1 MQCGWKNRC
10 GTQGMRRLLPHER
23 RLRSNCVHEQVAKR
37 IANILVTT
45 LAPSG
50 MFFYTE
56 EDRENASEME
66 LKQK

>member
-1 MQCGWKNRC
+1 MSA
-10 GTQGMRRLLPHER
+10 LL
-23 RLRSNCVHEQVAKR
+23 QVAKQ
-37 IANILVTT
+37 IANIRLTT

-50 MFFYTE
+50 MFCYTE